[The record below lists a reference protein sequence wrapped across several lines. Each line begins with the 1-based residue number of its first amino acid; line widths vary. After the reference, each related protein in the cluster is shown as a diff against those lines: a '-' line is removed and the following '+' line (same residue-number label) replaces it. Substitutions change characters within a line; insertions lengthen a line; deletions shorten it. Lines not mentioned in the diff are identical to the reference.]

1 MSATVSTPV
10 IDVVEK
16 KVRVPTT
23 LPAKYGKFIQFGYYL
38 MNKLNATDGDE
49 DTPPVVEEKLFL
61 NKLRIF
67 DSLEDQQALVEE
79 FFDSSK
85 QLNTELRKMMQQ
97 HKRELIKAAKVAD
110 KPQKEKKIRQVKAKK
125 SETDPDAPPVE
136 KKVRAKKTKVTSTE
150 DALVNELVQLASG
163 EPASSS
169 ANPPDLA
176 SPVPSLS
183 SKKESAKAA
192 VAELIAEV
200 PTIADPVKVTKPKAA
215 KEEKPKVVKEEKP
228 KAAKEEKPKVVKEEK
243 PKAAKEEKPK
253 AVKEVKPVVVEEKP
267 TVAEEKEADDEEELQ
282 VSIFMYEGQQYLI
295 DDVNN
300 VYDFTSQDKIG
311 TLVNDII
318 VRA

>member
-192 VAELIAEV
+192 VAELIASGE
-200 PTIADPVKVTKPKAA
+200 
-215 KEEKPKVVKEEKP
+215 
-228 KAAKEEKPKVVKEEK
+228 
-243 PKAAKEEKPK
+243 
-253 AVKEVKPVVVEEKP
+253 P
-267 TVAEEKEADDEEELQ
+267 TVPPE
-282 VSIFMYEGQQYLI
+282 
-295 DDVNN
+295 
-300 VYDFTSQDKIG
+300 
-311 TLVNDII
+311 TLPSC
-318 VRA
+318 

>member
-125 SETDPDAPPVE
+125 SET
-136 KKVRAKKTKVTSTE
+136 
-150 DALVNELVQLASG
+150 
-163 EPASSS
+163 ASS
-169 ANPPDLA
+169 N
-176 SPVPSLS
+176 
-183 SKKESAKAA
+183 KEW
-192 VAELIAEV
+192 IFYH
-200 PTIADPVKVTKPKAA
+200 D
-215 KEEKPKVVKEEKP
+215 EKHRQF
-228 KAAKEEKPKVVKEEK
+228 A
-243 PKAAKEEKPK
+243 
-253 AVKEVKPVVVEEKP
+253 
-267 TVAEEKEADDEEELQ
+267 Q
-282 VSIFMYEGQQYLI
+282 G
-295 DDVNN
+295 
-300 VYDFTSQDKIG
+300 
-311 TLVNDII
+311 
-318 VRA
+318 